1 MNYSLLNL
9 LSQTLIG
16 VGLFAVAAVG
26 YVYSRRA
33 QRFDAINLYIGY
45 WRELNRLFLES
56 DRARTVR
63 AMLQDR
69 QPSDTSDQVSLIGM
83 YVNQALVAYY
93 TWRYG
98 GLPKYNLEA
107 EYKGVWAILA
117 KRAEMTI
124 AFVKDEPSF
133 PRGFVDS
140 FLRLAPAPKEAG

>member
-69 QPSDTSDQVSLIGM
+69 QPSDTSDQVSLIGI

-93 TWRYG
+93 T
-98 GLPKYNLEA
+98 
-107 EYKGVWAILA
+107 GVTAAFPSMTW
-117 KRAEMTI
+117 KRNTR
-124 AFVKDEPSF
+124 AFGRS
-133 PRGFVDS
+133 
-140 FLRLAPAPKEAG
+140 LQKESK